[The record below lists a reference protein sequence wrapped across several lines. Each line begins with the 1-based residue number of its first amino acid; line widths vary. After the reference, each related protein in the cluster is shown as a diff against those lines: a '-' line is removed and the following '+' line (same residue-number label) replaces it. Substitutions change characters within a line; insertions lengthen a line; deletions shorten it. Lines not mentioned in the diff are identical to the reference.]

1 MDSSSHTLFS
11 LLRAALGNEAVGALP
26 SDIDWQEVIDL
37 SFDQGVAAIAVD
49 GLGFAHDND
58 GSLRQAQGKL
68 SSPQVNDTLRYDNDN
83 QERLELALDSPE
95 LEDLKYEWFG
105 SVFQAEEDYKKYVED
120 IASLAKAYS
129 EAGIEMMV
137 LKGYGLSLN
146 YPVPAHRPVG
156 DIDIFLNDQ
165 R

>member
-1 MDSSSHTLFS
+1 M
-11 LLRAALGNEAVGALP
+11 
-26 SDIDWQEVIDL
+26 
-37 SFDQGVAAIAVD
+37 
-49 GLGFAHDND
+49 
-58 GSLRQAQGKL
+58 
-68 SSPQVNDTLRYDNDN
+68 
-83 QERLELALDSPE
+83 DSPE

-105 SVFQAEEDYKKYVED
+105 SVFQAEADYKKYVED

-156 DIDIFLNDQ
+156 DVDVFLNDNDNEDGSIG
-165 R
+165 

>member
-1 MDSSSHTLFS
+1 M
-11 LLRAALGNEAVGALP
+11 
-26 SDIDWQEVIDL
+26 
-37 SFDQGVAAIAVD
+37 
-49 GLGFAHDND
+49 
-58 GSLRQAQGKL
+58 
-68 SSPQVNDTLRYDNDN
+68 
-83 QERLELALDSPE
+83 ELALDSPE

-156 DIDIFLNDQ
+156 DIDVFLNDDDGSTSLTTSADDDDG
-165 R
+165 

>member
-1 MDSSSHTLFS
+1 M
-11 LLRAALGNEAVGALP
+11 
-26 SDIDWQEVIDL
+26 
-37 SFDQGVAAIAVD
+37 
-49 GLGFAHDND
+49 
-58 GSLRQAQGKL
+58 
-68 SSPQVNDTLRYDNDN
+68 
-83 QERLELALDSPE
+83 DSPE

-120 IASLAKAYS
+120 IVSLAKAYS

-156 DIDIFLNDQ
+156 DIDVFLNDGSAGSPTNENC
-165 R
+165 

>member
-1 MDSSSHTLFS
+1 MNTSSSQTLFS

-37 SFDQGVAAIAVD
+37 SFEQGVAAIAVD

-58 GSLRQAQGKL
+58 
-68 SSPQVNDTLRYDNDN
+68 DDNDN
-83 QERLELALDSPE
+83 GLELRDESLERLELALDSPE

-137 LKGYGLSLN
+137 LG
-146 YPVPAHRPVG
+146 VMW
-156 DIDIFLNDQ
+156 
-165 R
+165 